1 MATKEE
7 LACVYAALI
16 LHDDKIAITKDAIQ
30 AILTAA
36 NVKVPAYLPVLFAK
50 MLANKNI
57 EDLLFSGGAV
67 AAPAPVAAAASSE
80 PSHKDDKKKGD
91 DKKKKEEEKKKVE
104 EEEEQDLGGL
114 FDFCMPIIF
123 ISIFCNFF
131 FIFFVIISHFQKNSH
146 NFLFSSSTSFICTK
160 FRANISN
167 KAANYSY

>member
-114 FDFCMPIIF
+114 FDFCLMLQISFIIF
-123 ISIFCNFF
+123 HFLKSFLILKNNITFF
-131 FIFFVIISHFQKNSH
+131 ER
-146 NFLFSSSTSFICTK
+146 
-160 FRANISN
+160 RANISF
-167 KAANYSY
+167 